1 MLPHRKLGSE
11 LNAALFSRIHSSRN
25 RFWKKERPVTNK
37 TRRRITIEEHE
48 VRIIR
53 RSARRITAYCEQC
66 GSTVTAL
73 IPKDVTTVPM
83 AGTRTDDF
91 LEPIDIHLIESADSD
106 LPLLC
111 DGSLEKS
118 NKNTN

>member
-1 MLPHRKLGSE
+1 
-11 LNAALFSRIHSSRN
+11 
-25 RFWKKERPVTNK
+25 VTNR

-53 RSARRITAYCEQC
+53 RSARRVTAYCEQC

-73 IPKDVTTVPM
+73 IPEDVTAVPM
-83 AGTRTDDF
+83 AKAKMDDL

>member
-1 MLPHRKLGSE
+1 M
-11 LNAALFSRIHSSRN
+11 
-25 RFWKKERPVTNK
+25 TNK

-53 RSARRITAYCEQC
+53 RSARRVTAYCEQC

-73 IPKDVTTVPM
+73 IPEDVTAVPM
-83 AGTRTDDF
+83 AMTKTDDL
-91 LEPIDIHLIESADSD
+91 LEPIDVHLIESVDSD

-111 DGSLEKS
+111 DGATKES